1 MSGGD
6 ARLAGRRWLGG
17 SGLEFGFAEATA
29 FVFKSAAAGAES
41 VAPGFGRGVVQFC
54 AVWAGLRGC
63 DWTTVA
69 FARVRSWILFV
80 YRGRLAF
87 DWRLLMLTAAVA
99 ELHPGGLVFVAE
111 DPVEGL
117 DGAIAERE

>member
-1 MSGGD
+1 
-6 ARLAGRRWLGG
+6 
-17 SGLEFGFAEATA
+17 
-29 FVFKSAAAGAES
+29 
-41 VAPGFGRGVVQFC
+41 
-54 AVWAGLRGC
+54 
-63 DWTTVA
+63 
-69 FARVRSWILFV
+69 LFV